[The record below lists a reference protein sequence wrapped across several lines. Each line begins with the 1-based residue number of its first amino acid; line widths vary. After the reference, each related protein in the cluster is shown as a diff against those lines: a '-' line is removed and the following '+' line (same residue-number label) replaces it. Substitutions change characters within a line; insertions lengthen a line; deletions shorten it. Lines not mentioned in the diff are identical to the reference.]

1 MAHTPPDIT
10 VLLNQPGEHS
20 GSELLTQVYDQLR
33 RIAQNRMAQ
42 ERPDHT
48 LQATA
53 LVHEAYDKLLGNEE
67 LSWES
72 RAHFF
77 NAAAQA
83 MRRILIDHARG
94 ANAIKRGGDRQ
105 RVPLG
110 LLDLAQNHDPSQIM
124 ALEEAMATL
133 EREDPRAAQV
143 VSLKFYAGLPVD
155 RIALAM
161 DISERTVCRE
171 WNFAKARLFELL
183 TDANAPGT
191 PSDNRPGE
199 P

>member
-1 MAHTPPDIT
+1 MDRTPPDIT
-10 VLLNQPGEHS
+10 VLLNQPDVAS
-20 GSELLTQVYDQLR
+20 GGELLTQVYEQLR
-33 RIAQNRMAQ
+33 RIAQARMAQ

-53 LVHEAYDKLLGNEE
+53 LVHEAYDKLLGNQE

-94 ANAIKRGGDRQ
+94 ANALKRGGDQ
-105 RVPLG
+105 KRVPLG
-110 LLDLAQNHDPSQIM
+110 LLDLAQNHDSAQIM

-133 EREDPRAAQV
+133 EAEDPRAAQV
-143 VSLKFYAGLPVD
+143 VSLRFFAGLPVD

-171 WNFAKARLFELL
+171 WSFAKARLYALL
-183 TDANAPGT
+183 TDDE
-191 PSDNRPGE
+191 PSE

>member
-10 VLLNQPGEHS
+10 LLLNEQGEQS
-20 GSELLTQVYDQLR
+20 GAELLTRVYDQLR
-33 RIAQNRMAQ
+33 RIAQARMAQ

-53 LVHEAYDKLLGNEE
+53 LVHEAYDKLLGNQE

-94 ANAIKRGGDRQ
+94 ANALKRGGDHK

-110 LLDLAQNHDPSQIM
+110 LLDLAQNHEPAQIM

-133 EREDPRAAQV
+133 EGEDPRAAQV
-143 VSLKFYAGLPVD
+143 VALRFYAGLPVE

-161 DISERTVCRE
+161 GISERTVCRE
-171 WNFAKARLFELL
+171 WSFAKARLFALL
-183 TDANAPGT
+183 TDDE
-191 PSDNRPGE
+191 PSE